1 MHFKQV
7 EIDMVKIREW
17 TVDDAETLAELL
29 NDKRILDNLR
39 DGLPYPYTE
48 NDALWYINSCLS
60 ADKNSNFCFAIVY
73 NDKVVGSIGIFRQ
86 GNIHFRTAELGY
98 YIGAEYWGKGIM
110 TEAVR
115 LACKHVFDNT
125 DIVRIYAE
133 PFAENI
139 GSCRVLE
146 KNGFVL
152 EGILSKNAYKN
163 GVFRDMKMY
172 ALVK

>member
-1 MHFKQV
+1 MI
-7 EIDMVKIREW
+7 EIREW
-17 TVDDAETLAELL
+17 KESDASALANLL
-29 NDKRILDNLR
+29 NDKKILDNLR

-48 NDALWYINSCLS
+48 SDALFYINSCLS

-73 NDKVVGSIGIFRQ
+73 NNEVVGSIGVFRQ

-98 YIGAEYWGKGIM
+98 YVGAKYWGKGIM

-115 LACKHVFDNT
+115 LICKHVFDST

-152 EGILSKNAYKN
+152 EGILRKNAYKN
-163 GVFRDMKMY
+163 GVLRDMKMY
-172 ALVK
+172 ALVKE

>member
-1 MHFKQV
+1 
-7 EIDMVKIREW
+7 MVTLRQWEGS
-17 TVDDAETLAELL
+17 DAKALSNLL
-29 NDKRILDNLR
+29 NNKKILDNLR

-48 NDALWYINSCLS
+48 NDALFYINSCIT
-60 ADKNSNFCFAIVY
+60 ADKNAEFCFAVIY
-73 NDKVVGSIGIFRQ
+73 NGEVVGSIGIFRQ

-98 YIGAEYWGKGIM
+98 YIGEKYWGKGIC

-115 LACKHVFDNT
+115 LACEHVFVNT

-152 EGILSKNAYKN
+152 EGVLHKNALKN
-163 GVFRDMKMY
+163 GAFRDMKLY
-172 ALVK
+172 AKVKDK

>member
-1 MHFKQV
+1 
-7 EIDMVKIREW
+7 MVTIREW
-17 TVDDAETLAELL
+17 KESDAEALAQLL

-39 DGLPYPYTE
+39 DGLPYPYTTA
-48 NDALWYINSCLS
+48 DALYYINSCLS
-60 ADKNSNFCFAIVY
+60 ADKYSNFCFAIVY
-73 NDKVVGSIGIFRQ
+73 NDKIVGSIGIFRQ

-98 YIGAEYWGKGIM
+98 YIGEKYWGKGIM

-125 DIVRIYAE
+125 NIVRIYAE

-152 EGILSKNAYKN
+152 EGILHKNAFKN
-163 GVFRDMKMY
+163 GNLRDMKLY
-172 ALVK
+172 ALVKEV

>member
-1 MHFKQV
+1 M
-7 EIDMVKIREW
+7 ITIREW
-17 TVDDAETLAELL
+17 KVSDAEALAGLL

-39 DGLPYPYTE
+39 DGLPYPYTTD
-48 NDALWYINSCLS
+48 DALFYINSCIS

-86 GNIHFRTAELGY
+86 DNIHFRTAELGY
-98 YIGAEYWGKGIM
+98 YIGADYWGKGIM

-115 LACKHVFDNT
+115 LACKHVFGST

-146 KNGFVL
+146 KNYFIL
-152 EGILSKNAYKN
+152 EGVLRKNAYKK

-172 ALVK
+172 ALIKEQI